1 MLSLLRRRTHGT
13 NASTPSTAGVPPAV
27 LAGVVGPDCVEVGA
41 RRLGLGAGYCATFA
55 VTGYPAVV
63 GGVFLETILSWPG
76 RMDVA
81 IHIDPIPA
89 DVASGRL
96 ARQRAKFESSRR
108 IDADKGRLG
117 DPQVDAAAED
127 AADLADRVARGAAKL
142 FRTGVY
148 VTVHAA
154 TDTALVEACAQV
166 KAAAAAM
173 LLDLQPVTWRHLQG
187 WTSTLPLGVDAV
199 RMTRVLDT
207 AALAAA
213 FPFASPDLPGPL
225 PGDPP
230 PLGGVLYGV
239 NVASPGVVM
248 WDRWTQD
255 NHNSVILA
263 RSGAGKSVQIKLELL
278 RSMYHGVQV
287 AVVDPED
294 EYVLLARRVG
304 GTVVQLGAPGVRLNP
319 LDIPSGD
326 QRPGA
331 LTRRQLFLHTVV
343 AVLVGEQ
350 LPPLETAALDRALI
364 ATYQQAGITADPA
377 TWDQPAPLLRD
388 LNATLAADP
397 DPAALTLA
405 ARLRPWTEGSF
416 SDLFDGPTTTR
427 PDGHLVVWSLRHL
440 PDELKTIGTLLA
452 LDHIWRQIDRPAPH
466 SHQPGTWPQA
476 RRLVVVDEA
485 WMMLRDGAAA
495 LWMFKMAK
503 AARKRNAGLAV
514 VTQDAADVLGSE
526 LGQAVVANAAT
537 QILMRQ
543 SPQAIDVVGDA
554 FALTAEERHLLL
566 QARTGEALLVAG
578 SYRVRYQVVAS
589 TSELPLVLTSSPT
602 NQPPAVAAPPG
613 WADDD
618 ADMF

>member
-1 MLSLLRRRTHGT
+1 MLSPLRGRTRTRDH
-13 NASTPSTAGVPPAV
+13 ASADSPSGGPVGV
-27 LAGVVGPDCVEVGA
+27 AGVVGPDYFEVGA
-41 RRLGLGAGYCATFA
+41 RRLGLGAGYAATFA
-55 VTGYPAVV
+55 VTGYPATV

-89 DVASGRL
+89 DVAAGKLR
-96 ARQRAKFESSRR
+96 RQRAKFESSRR

-154 TDTALVEACAQV
+154 TEAALVEACARV
-166 KAAAAAM
+166 RAAAAAM
-173 LLDLQPVTWRHLQG
+173 LLDLQPLTWRHLQG

-199 RMTRVLDT
+199 HMTRVLDT
-207 AALAAA
+207 TALAAA
-213 FPFASPDLPGPL
+213 FPFASPDLPAPL

-230 PLGGVLYGV
+230 LLGGVLYGV

-248 WDRWTQD
+248 WDRWSQD

-263 RSGAGKSVQIKLELL
+263 RSGAGKSVHVKLEVL
-278 RSMYHGVQV
+278 RSMYLGVQV

-294 EYVLLARRVG
+294 EYVLLAHRVG

-319 LDIPSGD
+319 MDIPAGD
-326 QRPGA
+326 RRPGA

-343 AVLVGEQ
+343 AVLVGQE
-350 LPPLETAALDRALI
+350 LPPLEVAALDRAII
-364 ATYQQAGITADPA
+364 ATYHAAGITADPA
-377 TWDQPAPLLRD
+377 TWDTPAPLLRD
-388 LNATLAADP
+388 LHATLTADD
-397 DPAALTLA
+397 DPAAGMLA
-405 ARLRPWTEGSF
+405 ARLGPWTEGSF
-416 SDLFDGPTTTR
+416 KDLFDGPTTSR

-440 PDELKTIGTLLA
+440 ADELKTIGTLLA
-452 LDHIWRQIDRPAPH
+452 LDHIWRQIDRPVPNRGPEPA
-466 SHQPGTWPQA
+466 QQV

-495 LWMFKMAK
+495 TWMFRMAK

-514 VTQDAADVLGSE
+514 ITQDAADVLGSE

-543 SPQAIDVVGDA
+543 APQAIDAVGDA
-554 FALTAEERHLLL
+554 FALTGEERHLLL
-566 QARTGEALLVAG
+566 QARPGEALLVAG

-589 TSELPLVLTSSPT
+589 GRELPLVLTSSQP
-602 NQPPAVAAPPG
+602 NQPPASAAAPA

-618 ADMF
+618 TDLF